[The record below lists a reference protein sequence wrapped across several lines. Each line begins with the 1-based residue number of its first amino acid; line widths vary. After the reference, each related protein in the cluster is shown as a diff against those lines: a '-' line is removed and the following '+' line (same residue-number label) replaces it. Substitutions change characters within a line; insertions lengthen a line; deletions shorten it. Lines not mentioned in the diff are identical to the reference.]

1 MGKLDG
7 RVVVITGAARG
18 QGEQEA
24 RLFAA
29 EGARV
34 VLGDV
39 LDEQGAALAEEL
51 GADAARYVHLDVSSE
66 DDWTAAVAAAKAAFG
81 KIDGLVNNA
90 GILRFNELVN
100 TPLAEYQAVVQVNQ
114 VGVFLGM
121 KAVIPELEAAGGGT
135 IVNTASYTA
144 LTGMAYLTAYAATKA
159 AIVGMT
165 RVAAME
171 LAAKGIRVNA
181 MCPGAIDTPMT
192 NPDQVPAGVRAG
204 GGPPAAEAGEAGEAG
219 EAAEAAQESAQAS
232 VRALDEFYG
241 KLVPMGRIGQPQ
253 EVARLALFLSA
264 EDSSYITGQP
274 FVIDGG
280 WLAGVSVL

>member
-7 RVVVITGAARG
+7 RVVVVTGAARG

-34 VLGDV
+34 VLADV
-39 LDEQGAALAEEL
+39 LDDQGEALAKEL
-51 GADAARYVHLDVSSE
+51 GEESARYVRLDVSQE
-66 DDWTAAVAAAKAAFG
+66 DDWTRAVAVAKEAFG

-100 TPLAEYQAVVQVNQ
+100 TPLAEFQQIVQVNQ
-114 VGVFLGM
+114 VGAFLGIRTV
-121 KAVIPELEAAGGGT
+121 APEIEAAGGGT

-144 LTGMAYLTAYAATKA
+144 LTGMAYVGAYAATKH
-159 AIVGMT
+159 AILGLT

-181 MCPGAIDTPMT
+181 VCPGAIDTAMS
-192 NPDQVPAGVRAG
+192 NPAPL
-204 GGPPAAEAGEAGEAG
+204 GPPADP
-219 EAAEAAQESAQAS
+219 EAAAAGIA
-232 VRALDEFYG
+232 ALYK
-241 KLVPMGRIGQPQ
+241 KLVPLGRIGKPA
-253 EVARLALFLSA
+253 EVAALALFLTSD
-264 EDSSYITGQP
+264 DSSYITGQP
-274 FVIDGG
+274 FVVDGG
-280 WLAGVSVL
+280 WLAGVSAF